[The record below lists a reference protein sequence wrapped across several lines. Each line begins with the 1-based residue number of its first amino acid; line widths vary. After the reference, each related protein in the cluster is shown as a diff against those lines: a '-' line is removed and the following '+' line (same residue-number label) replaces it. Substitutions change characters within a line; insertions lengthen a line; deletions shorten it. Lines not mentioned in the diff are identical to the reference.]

1 MGAPHG
7 HGTEGPQG
15 HDYVLSGQWGQR
27 AGNSFV
33 GIEIGPGGFN
43 RSKVLGIIDL
53 VGTGQAVMR
62 KSRSFGVV
70 DRLR

>member
-27 AGNSFV
+27 AGKSFMGV
-33 GIEIGPGGFN
+33 DIGSGGFN

-53 VGTGQAVMR
+53 DGTGQAVMGR
-62 KSRSFGVV
+62 SRGFGVV
-70 DRLR
+70 DRFR